1 MLFGTLCTESGEL
14 IHVRIDSK
22 AGCIQ
27 CLHDRKVYES
37 SDVVGMDDTVRLLSA
52 AFDRTLNQRSNTS
65 NNSNDATVTIVQ
77 PSASNKT
84 LTMMLLLALT
94 PNESKPS
101 DSKTSNN
108 CRILSLAPAT
118 PTPALAMLLCH
129 WLADIAKVSFERG
142 VELARTSH
150 QPPPILSSAASTLG
164 AVQQPIASLAKRAAP
179 KSLLNPRVKI
189 RATKETSFVSDN
201 ESE

>member
-1 MLFGTLCTESGEL
+1 M
-14 IHVRIDSK
+14 
-22 AGCIQ
+22 
-27 CLHDRKVYES
+27 
-37 SDVVGMDDTVRLLSA
+37 
-52 AFDRTLNQRSNTS
+52 
-65 NNSNDATVTIVQ
+65 
-77 PSASNKT
+77 
-84 LTMMLLLALT
+84 LALT

-101 DSKTSNN
+101 DSNKTSNTS
-108 CRILSLAPAT
+108 RILSLAPAT

-129 WLADIAKVSFERG
+129 WLADVAKVSFERG
-142 VELARTSH
+142 VELARTSHH

-164 AVQQPIASLAKRAAP
+164 AVQQPTASLAKRAAP

>member
-1 MLFGTLCTESGEL
+1 MLFGTLCAENGEL

-27 CLHDRKVYES
+27 CLHNRKVYES
-37 SDVVGMDDTVRLLSA
+37 SDVVGMEETVRLLSA
-52 AFDRTLNQRSNTS
+52 AFERTLNQRSNSS
-65 NNSNDATVTIVQ
+65 NNDATVAIVQ

-84 LTMMLLLALT
+84 LTMMLALNL
-94 PNESKPS
+94 NESKPS
-101 DSKTSNN
+101 DSKTTTSDNTS
-108 CRILSLAPAT
+108 RILSLAPAT
-118 PTPALAMLLCH
+118 FTPELAAMLCL

-150 QPPPILSSAASTLG
+150 QPPAILSSAASTLG
-164 AVQQPIASLAKRAAP
+164 AIQQPTASLAKRAAP

-189 RATKETSFVSDN
+189 RATKETSFVSDD